1 MTSFRASDATS
12 VFTDDS
18 GARRRLL
25 MWTVRGLIA
34 AIVLSAAAVTF
45 SLAAHV
51 PLPDLPGPFSLP
63 GSSST
68 ERQATDTPDEDGA
81 SPDPD
86 ESTLADPTPTATP
99 SAGTSKRPAATTTR
113 GPGAPGSKPSSAPT
127 TPSTSTPPAPTPTK
141 TPGSKANHG
150 AASTDA
156 PRGNP
161 TKNPS
166 GPDKTPPGKLK

>member
-1 MTSFRASDATS
+1 MRTFRASDTTS

-25 MWTVRGLIA
+25 MWTVRGLIG
-34 AIVLSAAAVTF
+34 AIVLSAGAVTF
-45 SLAAHV
+45 SLVAHV
-51 PLPDLPGPFSLP
+51 PLPDLPGPFTLP
-63 GSSST
+63 GSSNT
-68 ERQATDTPDEDGA
+68 DRQATDTAGDGL
-81 SPDPD
+81 SPETD
-86 ESTLADPTPTATP
+86 ESPLVDPLPTTTPSSSDPT
-99 SAGTSKRPAATTTR
+99 KRPTATTTR
-113 GPGAPGSKPSSAPT
+113 GPAAPASKPPSAPT
-127 TPSTSTPPAPTPTK
+127 VPGSTPPAPTPSA

-156 PRGNP
+156 PRGDP